1 MHNITCPVLSMSA
14 AEEDR
19 RPAYLQGIMDYL
31 AHTRERGIQ
40 NLNQGGIEIKQLER
54 PPILLIQTWII

>member
-1 MHNITCPVLSMSA
+1 MSA

-31 AHTRERGIQ
+31 AHTREGYPKFESRGHRDQTIGETT
-40 NLNQGGIEIKQLER
+40 NLTYTNMDNMIH
-54 PPILLIQTWII
+54 